1 MPTTGDR
8 TVDVAK
14 RTWVSAV
21 ALVLPALA
29 VSTACGA
36 PDPDHPAGEAHGLR
50 CQQFESFSGH
60 LLVGDSPSLPTVP
73 DSVPALP
80 SLPGLVPVV
89 PGVPPLPAPVLPTL
103 DSIEIERTA
112 AAETIVFGLGGDG
125 PMGWSARFVQMP
137 LLHGTDRPVSIPGA
151 CVLQIDLTGVDS
163 NIDSLRREVPMRISP
178 EGEAS
183 SVAEVLGYPS
193 STGLVQAFV
202 GIRSGTPTVTVETPL
217 DRAAITVV
225 ISS

>member
-1 MPTTGDR
+1 MDVPT
-8 TVDVAK
+8 

-50 CQQFESFSGH
+50 CQQFESFSGR

-73 DSVPALP
+73 DVVPTLP
-80 SLPGLVPVV
+80 TVPDVVPVE
-89 PGVPPLPAPVLPTL
+89 PGAQPSPAPVLPTL
-103 DSIEIERTA
+103 DSIEIEPTA
-112 AAETIVFGLGGDG
+112 AADTIVFGLGGDG
-125 PMGWSARFVQMP
+125 SMGWSARFVQMP
-137 LLHGTDRPVSIPGA
+137 LLHGTDEPVSISGA

-183 SVAEVLGYPS
+183 SVVEVLGYPS
-193 STGLVQAFV
+193 GSALVQSFV
-202 GIRSGTPTVTVETPL
+202 GTRSGTPTVTVEASV
-217 DRAAITVV
+217 DRTAITVA